1 MAFNMVILKRIG
13 ENSAATYSIINY
25 TLTVISMI
33 IVGISQG
40 MQPLLS
46 FHHRAGEED
55 KIQYYYSLSIKSVLV
70 AAFANYFIFLLF

>member
-1 MAFNMVILKRIG
+1 MVILKRIG
-13 ENSAATYSIINY
+13 ENGAATYSIINY

-46 FHHRAGEED
+46 FHHGDGEED
-55 KIQYYYSLSIKSVLV
+55 KIKYYYSLSIKSVLV
-70 AAFANYFIFLLF
+70 AAFANYFIFLLFGK